1 MSVERPEIRCREIS
15 VGDVS
20 AITLLLEKGF
30 PERTHAHWRRG
41 LQRMAEHVTPPG
53 FPKYG
58 YLLECDGLPVGV
70 ILVIFSSMPANGEN
84 VIRGNVASWYVEP
97 AFRGYATMLTS
108 HALARKNVTYLNI
121 SPAPRTWPI
130 LEAQGYKRYCT
141 GQFMALAALR
151 RGASRVRIAAVAT
164 ELQAGDGLS
173 PGETQLLLAHASYG
187 CHSVTCSADNRRHPF
202 VFMRCWHR
210 WKIGRLPYALLVYC
224 RNLDDF
230 IQNAG
235 PLGRYLAWRGMP
247 VVFIDSA
254 GPIAGLLGATI
265 DMGPK
270 FFKGPQPPHLG
281 DLAYTEHVMFDL

>member
-1 MSVERPEIRCREIS
+1 MSAVRPEIRCREIS

-30 PERTHAHWRRG
+30 PERKHAHWLRA
-41 LQRMAEHVTPPG
+41 LKRMAEHATPPG

-58 YLLECDGLPVGV
+58 YLLECDGRPVGV
-70 ILVIFSSMPANGEN
+70 ILVIFSSIIANGECA
-84 VIRGNVASWYVEP
+84 IRGNVASWCVEP

-151 RGASRVRIAAVAT
+151 RGPARARVTAVSK
-164 ELQAGDGLS
+164 EIQPGDGLS
-173 PGETQLLLAHASYG
+173 ASETQLLVAHASYG
-187 CHSVTCSADNRRHPF
+187 CVSLTCRTGNRRHAVVF
-202 VFMRCWHR
+202 VRCWHR

-224 RNLDDF
+224 RD
-230 IQNAG
+230 
-235 PLGRYLAWRGMP
+235 LGDGGVAR
-247 VVFIDSA
+247 VFIDRTRQS
-254 GPIAGLLGATI
+254 L
-265 DMGPK
+265 
-270 FFKGPQPPHLG
+270 QPPHTWLTPNTSCLICDTQKNG
-281 DLAYTEHVMFDL
+281 PAGAGPFEF